1 MPPLLLMC
9 NWMELEPHTAQTDQ
23 HPVLPQQENLQIYL
37 KSTNGPIEVYLCPEE
52 VAEENSPTKHSTP
65 KKEDA
70 GFSATFPKTEV
81 GARSPAQSPLDC
93 PKIICKLEIK
103 EEDDLKPVLPSSL
116 LDCED
121 GVLGLPHHLLQQTED
136 QLPSTSYSDAPFVS
150 FSPPLDREDYLWSLE
165 DGEGVSDLFDSYD
178 LDELFRN

>member
-1 MPPLLLMC
+1 MQEDRGCKNGVPDIC
-9 NWMELEPHTAQTDQ
+9 E
-23 HPVLPQQENLQIYL
+23 ENLQIYL

-52 VAEENSPTKHSTP
+52 AVEENSPTKYLTP
-65 KKEDA
+65 KKEEGGSVA
-70 GFSATFPKTEV
+70 SSAVNP
-81 GARSPAQSPLDC
+81 SPPASAQAEPDP
-93 PKIICKLEIK
+93 PKIVCKLEIK
-103 EEDDLKPVLPSSL
+103 EEVSEDLKPVLPSSL

-136 QLPSTSYSDAPFVS
+136 QLPSTSYADAPFVS

-178 LDELFRN
+178 LDDLLHN